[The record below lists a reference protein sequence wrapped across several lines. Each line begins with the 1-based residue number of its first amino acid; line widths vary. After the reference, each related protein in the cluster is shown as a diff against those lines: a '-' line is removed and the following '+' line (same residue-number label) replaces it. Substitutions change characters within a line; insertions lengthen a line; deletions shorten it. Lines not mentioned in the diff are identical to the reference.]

1 MKNLLFALT
10 LALLLGGCEDPP
22 IENPNAI
29 ISFEM
34 DTTGMPKYDTE
45 VAEVVLAVHIY
56 DNPWGYDGIKS
67 VVRGTATEIEL
78 TQFTIGNIYYLC
90 IETMA
95 LDSRDYTIAWYIFE
109 KEFVLK
115 NKKMKFR
122 CNYEGEIIP

>member
-29 ISFEM
+29 IAFEM

-45 VAEVVLAVHIY
+45 IAEVALIVHVY
-56 DNPWGYDGIKS
+56 DNPWGYDRITS

-78 TQFTIGNIYYLC
+78 TQFTIGGTYYLC
-90 IETMA
+90 IETA
-95 LDSRDYTIAWYIFE
+95 SIDDRNWLIESYVFK
-109 KEFVLK
+109 KEFVLQSK
-115 NKKMKFR
+115 RMKFR
-122 CNYEGEIIP
+122 CNYKGEIIP